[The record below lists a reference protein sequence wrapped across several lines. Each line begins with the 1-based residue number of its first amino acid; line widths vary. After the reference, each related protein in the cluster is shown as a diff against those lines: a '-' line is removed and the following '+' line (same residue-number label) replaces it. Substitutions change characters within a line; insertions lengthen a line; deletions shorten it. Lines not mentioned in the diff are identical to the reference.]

1 MSQRLSGGRFYGR
14 LVQRRSAGDLL
25 LCETRYAPGT
35 ELPRHSHEH
44 AYCCLVRRGSYTET
58 YGSRSRDCVPS
69 TVAFHPPG
77 EVHSQRFAGAEV
89 WSFNVEFPA
98 GWRERAG
105 SACAVLNEPADSRDP
120 ALAGLALRLFG
131 EFRNWDA
138 FSPLAAEGLV
148 LEVLAVASR
157 LAARAPSAPLPRWLA
172 RLEEVLRARFAES
185 LTLTELA
192 DLAGVHPVHLAAT
205 FRRHRG
211 CTVGDYLRRLRVD
224 HACRRLAG
232 SADPL
237 AEVALDAGF
246 ADQSHFTRTFK
257 RLTGLTPAAY
267 RRLARTP

>member
-14 LVQRRSAGDLL
+14 LVQRRSAGELI

-44 AYCCLVRRGSYTET
+44 AYCCLVRQGSYTET
-58 YGSRSRDCVPS
+58 YGTRSRTCVPS

-77 EVHSQRFAGAEV
+77 EVHSQRFADAEV

-98 GWRERAG
+98 AWRQRVG
-105 SACAVLNEPADSRDP
+105 SACAVLNEPTDSRDP
-120 ALAGLALRLFG
+120 ALVGLALRLFH
-131 EFRNWDA
+131 EFRHWDP

-148 LEVLAVASR
+148 LELLAAASR
-157 LAARAPSAPLPRWLA
+157 LAARAPSAAPRWLA
-172 RLEEVLRARFAES
+172 RLEEVLQARFAEA
-185 LTLTELA
+185 LTLAELA
-192 DLAGVHPVHLAAT
+192 GEVGVHPVHLAST
-205 FRRHRG
+205 FRRQRG
-211 CTVGDYLRRLRVD
+211 CTVGHYLRRLRVD
-224 HACRRLAG
+224 HACRRLAD
-232 SADPL
+232 SSDPL
-237 AEVALDAGF
+237 AAIALDAGF